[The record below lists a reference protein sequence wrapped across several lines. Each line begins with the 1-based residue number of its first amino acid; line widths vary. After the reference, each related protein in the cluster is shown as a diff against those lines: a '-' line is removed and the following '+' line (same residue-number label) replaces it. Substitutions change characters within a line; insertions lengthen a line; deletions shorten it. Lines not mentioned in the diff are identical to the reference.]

1 MNNNLDEVY
10 NEKYFHDGALYQ
22 LRPAKKAFNTFVLSN
37 GIVVGLFQG
46 NRGTHPDLDFVV
58 KILRKG
64 HDEKPEPPI
73 HTYWVVDL
81 MIKFHHYPQEVKAI
95 LDYYIN
101 FYDTCKPFETVQER
115 NSYVPKTPSVIMR
128 TYGNLDVFHTLPMDY
143 IAMVVEL
150 FSLCE
155 KRNEDAYMFRDIL
168 HILKAY
174 VDGNADYMKVI
185 KASMPLSH

>member
-1 MNNNLDEVY
+1 MSNNLDKVY
-10 NEKYFHDGALYQ
+10 NEKYFHDGSLYQ

-46 NRGTHPDLDFVV
+46 NRGSRPDLDFVV

-64 HDEKPEPPI
+64 NDEKPEPPI

-81 MIKFHHYPQEVKAI
+81 MIKSHHYPLEVKSI
-95 LDYYIN
+95 LDYYID
-101 FYDTCKPFETVQER
+101 FYNVCKPFESVQER
-115 NSYVPKTPSVIMR
+115 NSYVPKTPSIILNK
-128 TYGNLDVFHTLPMDY
+128 YGNLDVFHTLPMDY

-155 KRNEDAYMFRDIL
+155 KRNEGAYMFRDIL
-168 HILKAY
+168 YLLKDY
-174 VDGNADYMKVI
+174 VDGKADYMKVI
-185 KASMPLSH
+185 KASMPLSR